1 MGECG
6 SSQKESVPLL
16 FSQLLG
22 IRPFRTN
29 KDPVPLIRIRKGR
42 TRKPPNKKTPP
53 LCPED
58 PPIPNRFHRTFFR
71 FLDRSGGPD
80 KFHSSTAVF
89 PPFFGHAA
97 VFPADERITM
107 Q

>member
-6 SSQKESVPLL
+6 SSLKESVPLL

-42 TRKPPNKKTPP
+42 TRKPPNKKTLPYARKIR
-53 LCPED
+53 L
-58 PPIPNRFHRTFFR
+58 FR
-71 FLDRSGGPD
+71 IGSIESSPVFLAGQEGRIN
-80 KFHSSTAVF
+80 FIHQ
-89 PPFFGHAA
+89 PPFFLPFLAMRPS
-97 VFPADERITM
+97 FPPM
-107 Q
+107 NG

>member
-71 FLDRSGGPD
+71 FLGRSGGPD
-80 KFHSSTAVF
+80 NFIHQ
-89 PPFFGHAA
+89 PPFFRPFLAMRPS
-97 VFPADERITM
+97 FPPM
-107 Q
+107 NG